1 MAENI
6 VGSVSLINNI
16 YILDAEGEYITD
28 ARVTK
33 AVTVSEIQNT
43 ERYDLVLENGKIV
56 GSVIYLIDIETINM
70 TILKHSLT
78 SVLFF
83 ITPVIVL
90 FILLGVALIHFFLQ
104 DHLILFLDG

>member
-78 SVLFF
+78 SVLFYHSSYC
-83 ITPVIVL
+83 IVHSAWCGSYPL
-90 FILLGVALIHFFLQ
+90 FLQ